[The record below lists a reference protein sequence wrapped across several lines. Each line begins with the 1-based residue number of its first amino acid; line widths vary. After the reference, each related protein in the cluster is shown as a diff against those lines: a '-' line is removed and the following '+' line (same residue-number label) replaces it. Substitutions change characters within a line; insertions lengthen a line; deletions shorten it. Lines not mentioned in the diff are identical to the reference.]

1 MEDIKTPIRFVSTLA
16 AAPKAFRFKPK
27 IATPAAAAA
36 AAIDEETV
44 QILDAVAKR
53 EAEARA
59 KREAEARAK
68 REAEARAKL
77 EAEARA
83 KRAEASLA
91 QPQPALSAEEVMQNY
106 MIFQRQEGEKRRESE
121 AAQKLQE
128 QEAQRAKL
136 VADAEWYKTQWAKER
151 AKYTPAPQ

>member
-1 MEDIKTPIRFVSTLA
+1 MEETQHEPRIRFVSTLA

-36 AAIDEETV
+36 AAVDEETV

-59 KREAEARAK
+59 NREAEARANLEAEARAK
-68 REAEARAKL
+68 REAEA
-77 EAEARA
+77 
-83 KRAEASLA
+83 SLP
-91 QPQPALSAEEVMQNY
+91 QPQPALSAEEVWQNY